1 MTPMYKVV
9 LLTGPALVASYTAH
23 PTRIKDPLGGIMQA
37 LELDL
42 MDLLNLSDTSHIP
55 PVVRRYLIE
64 AIGRAIDGCTEQT
77 REPVVIALS
86 HHAGRHPMYKGGMA
100 PISVRVVRC

>member
-9 LLTGPALVASYTAH
+9 LLAGPALIASYTAH
-23 PTRIKDPLGGIMQA
+23 PTRIKDPRGGIMQA

-42 MDLLNLSDTSHIP
+42 MDLLNLADTSCIP
-55 PVVRRYLIE
+55 SVVHRDLTE
-64 AIGRAIDGCTEQT
+64 AIGRAIDGRTEPT
-77 REPVVIALS
+77 REPTVIALS
-86 HHAGRHPMYKGGMA
+86 HHAGRHPMYKGGVA

>member
-9 LLTGPALVASYTAH
+9 LLTGPALIASYTAH
-23 PTRIKDPLGGIMQA
+23 PSRIKDPRGGIMQA

-42 MDLLNLSDTSHIP
+42 MDLLNLSDTSCIP
-55 PVVRRYLIE
+55 TVVHRDLTE
-64 AIGRAIDGCTEQT
+64 AISRAIDGDNPS
-77 REPVVIALS
+77 REPTVIALS
-86 HHAGRHPMYKGGMA
+86 HHAGRHPMYKGGLA

>member
-9 LLTGPALVASYTAH
+9 LLAGPALISTYSGHPSRVA
-23 PTRIKDPLGGIMQA
+23 DPQGGVIQA

-55 PVVRRYLIE
+55 PVVRRDLIE
-64 AIGRAIDGCTEQT
+64 AISRAIDGDNPS
-77 REPVVIALS
+77 REPTVIALS
-86 HHAGRHPMYKGGMA
+86 HHAGQHPMYKGGMA

>member
-1 MTPMYKVV
+1 MIPMVKVV
-9 LLTGPALVASYTAH
+9 LLAGPALTASYTAH
-23 PTRIKDPLGGIMQA
+23 PTRIKDPRGGIMQA

-55 PVVRRYLIE
+55 PVVRRDLIE
-64 AIGRAIDGCTEQT
+64 AISRAIDGDNPS
-77 REPVVIALS
+77 REPTVIGLS

>member
-9 LLTGPALVASYTAH
+9 LLTGPALIASYTAH
-23 PTRIKDPLGGIMQA
+23 PTRIKDPRGGIMQA

-42 MDLLNLSDTSHIP
+42 MDLLNLSDTSCIP
-55 PVVRRYLIE
+55 TVVHRDLTE
-64 AIGRAIDGCTEQT
+64 AIGRAIDGCLEPT
-77 REPVVIALS
+77 REPTVIALS